1 MPISCHMRDLGFSD
15 SEAPASKGPAPKPTH
30 IEHFFFIG
38 SASERARARRRE
50 RDRRCEAE
58 GAGRLLTAAGA
69 ERSRAPVGAGRR
81 LIYIL
86 LYRSLYPSPCRGGAT
101 SRASG
106 GRGGWCGTASLR
118 SGLASRRA
126 FEKVARLTS
135 SWRNWPAAGVLA
147 RCRAPR
153 GRRHLSWLAPRGR
166 RHLRLTASRGQ
177 RHLRCRV
184 PHGRPR
190 TPPS

>member
-1 MPISCHMRDLGFSD
+1 MPISCHMRDLGFSNF
-15 SEAPASKGPAPKPTH
+15 EAPASKGPAPKPTH
-30 IEHFFFIG
+30 IEHFF
-38 SASERARARRRE
+38 SLAAHRRGRGRGGGGE
-50 RDRRCEAE
+50 TDGAKRKGRGGE
-58 GAGRLLTAAGA
+58 GLGGR
-69 ERSRAPVGAGRR
+69 VGASLGSSGRR
-81 LIYIL
+81 AV
-86 LYRSLYPSPCRGGAT
+86 PSPCRGGAT

-118 SGLASRRA
+118 GGLARRRA
-126 FEKVARLTS
+126 FEKVAKLAS
-135 SWRNWPAAGVLA
+135 SGVLA

-166 RHLRLTASRGQ
+166 RRLRLPASRGQ

>member
-30 IEHFFFIG
+30 IEHFFSLAAHRRG
-38 SASERARARRRE
+38 RGARRRG
-50 RDRRCEAE
+50 RDGRCEAEGAGQRGEVE

-81 LIYIL
+81 
-86 LYRSLYPSPCRGGAT
+86 PAHRG
-101 SRASG
+101 G

-118 SGLASRRA
+118 GGLARRRA
-126 FEKVARLTS
+126 FEKVARLAS
-135 SWRNWPAAGVLA
+135 SGVLA

-153 GRRHLSWLAPRGR
+153 GRRRLSWLAPRGR
-166 RHLRLTASRGQ
+166 RRLRLPASCGQ

>member
-1 MPISCHMRDLGFSD
+1 MLDVRRYSRSELGCRLAAICVNWAFLI
-15 SEAPASKGPAPKPTH
+15 PKRLLRKTLRQNLRTSS
-30 IEHFFFIG
+30 IFFHWQRIG
-38 SASERARARRRE
+38 EG
-50 RDRRCEAE
+50 E
-58 GAGRLLTAAGA
+58 GAAAGA
-69 ERSRAPVGAGRR
+69 GQTVRSGRGGA
-81 LIYIL
+81 
-86 LYRSLYPSPCRGGAT
+86 SLGSSGCGAVPSPCRGGAT

-106 GRGGWCGTASLR
+106 GRGRWCGTASLR
-118 SGLASRRA
+118 GGLARRRA
-126 FEKVARLTS
+126 FEKLAKLAS
-135 SWRNWPAAGVLA
+135 SGVLA

-166 RHLRLTASRGQ
+166 RRLRLPASRGQ

>member
-15 SEAPASKGPAPKPTH
+15 SEVPASKGPAPKPTH
-30 IEHFFFIG
+30 IEHFFHWQRIG
-38 SASERARARRRE
+38 EGGGAAA
-50 RDRRCEAE
+50 
-58 GAGRLLTAAGA
+58 GAGRTVRSGRGGA
-69 ERSRAPVGAGRR
+69 SLDSSGRGAF
-81 LIYIL
+81 
-86 LYRSLYPSPCRGGAT
+86 PNPCRGGAT

-118 SGLASRRA
+118 GGLARRRA

-135 SWRNWPAAGVLA
+135 SWQDWPAAGVLA

-153 GRRHLSWLAPRGR
+153 DRRHLSWLAPRGR
-166 RHLRLTASRGQ
+166 RRLRLPASRGQ
-177 RHLRCRV
+177 RHLRCRA
-184 PHGRPR
+184 PRGRPR

>member
-1 MPISCHMRDLGFSD
+1 MPISCYMRDLGFSD
-15 SEAPASKGPAPKPTH
+15 SEAPASKGSAPKPTH
-30 IEHFFFIG
+30 IEHFFHWQRIG
-38 SASERARARRRE
+38 EG
-50 RDRRCEAE
+50 E
-58 GAGRLLTAAGA
+58 GAAAGA
-69 ERSRAPVGAGRR
+69 GQTVRSGRGGASLDSSGRGAV
-81 LIYIL
+81 
-86 LYRSLYPSPCRGGAT
+86 PSPCRGGAT

-118 SGLASRRA
+118 GGLASRRA
-126 FEKVARLTS
+126 FEKVAKLAS
-135 SWRNWPAAGVLA
+135 SGVLA
-147 RCRAPR
+147 RCRAPC

-166 RHLRLTASRGQ
+166 RRLRLPASRGQ